1 MVEGARLESVCRG
14 NSTVGSNPTLSA
26 KFRSA
31 HLAERAGL
39 GVMPRRATARREQDR
54 IPLLRVVA
62 SRVPLAAI
70 RARIPIFRF
79 AHLAE
84 RVEQDRIPLLRQSRL
99 AFRSPLFGHESL
111 SSPRSS
117 GRASRL
123 GRHAATPFSA
133 SRARPNPTLAG

>member
-54 IPLLRVVA
+54 IPLLLVVA
-62 SRVPLAAI
+62 SRVLLALFGTNPTPSASTQHAMRREEAQAARVVRNQRSIRRLRGIVAWKAI
-70 RARIPIFRF
+70 LRSRGCLAPRGTPVSDELDSAGVFGS
-79 AHLAE
+79 LAE
-84 RVEQDRIPLLRQSRL
+84 Q
-99 AFRSPLFGHESL
+99 
-111 SSPRSS
+111 
-117 GRASRL
+117 
-123 GRHAATPFSA
+123 
-133 SRARPNPTLAG
+133 